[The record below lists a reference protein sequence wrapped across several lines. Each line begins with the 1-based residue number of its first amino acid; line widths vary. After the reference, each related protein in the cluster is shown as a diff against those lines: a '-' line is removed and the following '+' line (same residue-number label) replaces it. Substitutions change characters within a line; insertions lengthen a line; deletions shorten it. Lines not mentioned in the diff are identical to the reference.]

1 MRIRDLRIQSGLPVA
16 LLLSVMAVGLV
27 AAAPQ
32 SNSGPMSVDEIRPGM
47 IAIGR
52 TVFEGT
58 RVEEFKVNILGVLEN
73 VIGTRRNLILAR
85 LEGGPLA
92 NTGVIAGMSGSPVY
106 IDGRLIGAVSYALGA
121 FSKEPIA
128 GITPIAEMT
137 DSTTLGGVRPPGS
150 KVQIDLPL
158 TRENLTAA
166 LAKALNWNRP
176 FADGPRDAQLQGVS
190 AVAGLAGGQLGA
202 LLRPIATPLVMSGF
216 EPQVGDL
223 FGTAFGSQ
231 GFVPTGGSAA
241 AGLRS
246 GEMPFEGPLKPGDA
260 IGVMLV
266 NGDLQLG
273 GTGTVTHIDED
284 RVYAFGHP
292 LYNLGP
298 TEFPM
303 TRAYV
308 YTVLPSLFSSFKLST
323 TGDVIGTFLQDRAT
337 AIAGRLGSGP
347 KMIPVTMNLTQAR
360 GSTRTFHFDVV
371 NDQLFTP
378 LMTYAALLNTLSSY
392 ERQFGASTFSV
403 RGQALVKNHEA
414 IAFDD
419 LFSTTQS
426 AMDASAYIVA
436 PLTYLLG
443 NDFEKVEVNGLDL
456 TIASAEEP
464 KTATLERVWIDDPR
478 PRAGRT
484 VPLKILLRT
493 YRGDDEVR
501 TLPVQIPV
509 NASGTL
515 SVMVTDGRRLNQLE
529 LREARTPQQQRSVDS
544 VIKSLNKARRNN
556 TIYVKLIGPEAG
568 AVVNGEVLSSLPPS
582 VLAVLES
589 DRNGGTF
596 NPVRSA
602 TIGEWEIPTEHSV
615 NGTRTL
621 SLTISSN

>member
-1 MRIRDLRIQSGLPVA
+1 M
-16 LLLSVMAVGLV
+16 
-27 AAAPQ
+27 
-32 SNSGPMSVDEIRPGM
+32 NVDEIRPGM
-47 IAIGR
+47 VAVGR

-73 VIGTRRNLILAR
+73 VIGTHRNLILAR

-137 DSTTLGGVRPPGS
+137 DSTTLGGGVRPPGA
-150 KVQIDLPL
+150 KVQLDLPL
-158 TRENLTAA
+158 TRENLTTA
-166 LAKALNWNRP
+166 LRKALNWNRP
-176 FADGPRDAQLQGVS
+176 FADGPRDAELQGVS
-190 AVAGLAGGQLGA
+190 AVAGLAGGELGA

-216 EPQVGDL
+216 EPQVGEL
-223 FGTAFGSQ
+223 FGSAFSSQ
-231 GFVPTGGSAA
+231 GFVPTGGSAVGA
-241 AGLRS
+241 RP
-246 GEMPFEGPLKPGDA
+246 GEMPFDGPLKPGDA

-266 NGDLQLG
+266 NGDLQMG
-273 GTGTVTHIDED
+273 GTGTVTHIDDD

-323 TGDVIGTFLQDRAT
+323 TGEVIGTFLQDRAT
-337 AIAGRLGSGP
+337 AIAGRVGP
-347 KMIPVTMNLTQAR
+347 GPRMIPVTINLTQAR

-371 NDQLFTP
+371 NDQMFTP

-392 ERQFGASTFSV
+392 ERQYGAATFSV
-403 RGQALVKNHEA
+403 HGQAMVKGHEA

-419 LFSTTQS
+419 LFSTGQS

-443 NDFEKVEVNGLDL
+443 NDFEKVEVSGLDL
-456 TIASAEEP
+456 TIGSTEEP

-493 YRGDDEVR
+493 YRGEDEVR
-501 TLPVQIPV
+501 TLPVQIPA

-515 SVMVTDGRRLNQLE
+515 SVMVTDGSRLNQLE
-529 LREARTPQQQRSVDS
+529 SREARTPQQLRSVDS

-556 TIYVKLIGPEAG
+556 TIYVKLLGNRRRRGRERRGALLAPALGAGRARSRPERRHVQPGPQRDHRRMG
-568 AVVNGEVLSSLPPS
+568 ARDRARRQRHAHAVAHRLAELIDGELV
-582 VLAVLES
+582 
-589 DRNGGTF
+589 G
-596 NPVRSA
+596 
-602 TIGEWEIPTEHSV
+602 IW
-615 NGTRTL
+615 
-621 SLTISSN
+621 

>member
-1 MRIRDLRIQSGLPVA
+1 MQIRRLPLTLWLTVTGLA
-16 LLLSVMAVGLV
+16 ALV

-32 SNSGPMSVDEIRPGM
+32 STMNVDEIRPGM
-47 IAIGR
+47 VAIGR
-52 TVFEGT
+52 TVFDGT

-73 VIGTRRNLILAR
+73 VIGTHRNLILAR

-106 IDGRLIGAVSYALGA
+106 VDGRLIGAISYALGA

-137 DSTTLGGVRPPGS
+137 DSATLAGGVRPPGA
-150 KVQIDLPL
+150 KIQIDLPL

-166 LAKALNWNRP
+166 LRKALNWNRP
-176 FADGPRDAQLQGVS
+176 FADGPRDAELQGVS
-190 AVAGLAGGQLGA
+190 AVAGFAGGEIGA

-216 EPQVGDL
+216 EPQVGEL
-223 FGTAFGSQ
+223 FGSAFSSQ

-241 AGLRS
+241 GLRP

-266 NGDLQLG
+266 NGDLQMG

-323 TGDVIGTFLQDRAT
+323 TGEVIGTFLQDRAT
-337 AIAGRLGSGP
+337 AIAGKVGP
-347 KMIPVTMNLTQAR
+347 GPRMIPITINLTQAR

-371 NDQLFTP
+371 NDQMFTP

-392 ERQFGASTFSV
+392 ERQYGSATFSV
-403 RGQALVKNHEA
+403 HGQALVKGHEA
-414 IAFDD
+414 IGFDD
-419 LFSTTQS
+419 LFSTGQS

-443 NDFEKVEVNGLDL
+443 NDFEKVEVSGLDL
-456 TIASAEEP
+456 TIGSTEEP

-493 YRGDDEVR
+493 YRGEDEVR
-501 TLPVQIPV
+501 TLPVQIPA

-515 SVMVTDGRRLNQLE
+515 SVMVTDGSRLNQLE
-529 LREARTPQQQRSVDS
+529 SREARMPQQLRSVDS

-556 TIYVKLIGPEAG
+556 TIYVKLLGTDAG

-582 VLAVLES
+582 VLAVLEA

-602 TIGEWEIPTEHSV
+602 TIGEWELATGHAVS
-615 NGTRTL
+615 GTRTL
-621 SLTISSN
+621 SLTVSPN